1 MDLVISRTGQVRCIY
16 AEAINL
22 AALGPSV
29 MRRASHVEP
38 DAEGRWSADLSPVA
52 GPVLGP
58 FDRRSDALTAEQ
70 AWLQDHWL
78 FREER
83 SGLAT

>member
-1 MDLVISRTGQVRCIY
+1 MDLVITRTGEIRWIY
-16 AEAINL
+16 AESIDL
-22 AALGPSV
+22 TALGQPV
-29 MRRASHVEP
+29 IRRASHVEP
-38 DAEGRWSADLSPVA
+38 DAEGRWSADLQPVA

-58 FDRRSDALTAEQ
+58 FDRRSDALAAEH
-70 AWLQDHWL
+70 AWLQEHWL